1 MEIVKNMVYFKWD
14 IMINFLNPRAMKNNF
29 KSGNKG
35 FILIAT
41 LLVGTVLTILS
52 SAYFASSLSQS
63 NIAKKQFVSIQESY
77 NAESAG
83 KRFSLMAE
91 HDVLTHKIVSPA
103 SSELT
108 ADPSGTSQFSTDVV
122 DTDGSGNLVLKRG
135 GRIIA
140 KGKIYQKEADTI
152 ILVRAVDT
160 NGNETGPVHRYITG
174 HKSLYKY
181 FQFYD
186 NGSPDPGNYRW
197 NPGSSQYRGKLI
209 DTTTKV
215 GGIHVNGDISLDDS
229 GFINLSELSAS
240 RDFYYSYDS
249 NYDILKPSEPA
260 RWDFQ
265 YWYSGGKNMGYIQN
279 QSSCAACKIDG
290 LAPISR
296 SGAAPWNFQYPLGLD
311 VVLGGSGLWSEVF
324 HHPNLWSYGGWY
336 TDDWN
341 GSRSP
346 AAYGECYFWMKDYD
360 GNNNGE
366 EESERKRI
374 LKILISSGGNYDK
387 DVYSGEPG
395 DNRVLVPPYFWT
407 LSTSAPPNCTEL
419 PVRFEVVG
427 TIATISNPSGT
438 DSVTGLAYKYDALRW
453 LADNEEGTGEYS
465 TSYSNWLTTTVTTTA
480 SGCSGA
486 ALTNDGNW
494 DSCEYDRVTLLS
506 LELEAGTAG
515 LVLGA
520 GKGLDNSSEYALY
533 KAVKQYRDYGTFPGG
548 TTIAI
553 QNWITSPSGLQSI
566 DSGFSNIKDDFWTWW
581 IQRRYHHGQ
590 DLGSSGGSFA
600 GDTVTVPAWER
611 LFWEAWLNYWPPT
624 RGKAHNQVYTPAHYY
639 HAINPEWWEDLT
651 AGTNRPSSG
660 PDQTQSV
667 PYFNTA
673 VDAQAD
679 AFAVWLSSSGRGLHN
694 TTDPENSIVK
704 FREHGGEYLN
714 PLNIKERYS
723 ALAQEYGLYIKQNP
737 DNSFS
742 AKLNGSLVAENTTLA
757 NCLYGLDNSGTWIY
771 EKTFYNPYTITRGK
785 TQAKNTYDPS
795 QKDPAETDKTT
806 TTWIDPYSQVYGQST
821 CPGSVSNPL
830 PALPPP
836 VKVVEID
843 LSQMKTRVSLTR
855 PIIYIES
862 PDYDTRLV
870 NGFSLPAG
878 DGTLENPGGFTLVS
892 PYDVYVK
899 AQKKSE
905 AEIGVDFDGDGNAAE
920 ADVYK
925 GFFNYEAADRVNTT
939 PLVLDANF
947 RPAAVITNSRVYLL
961 SSEFIDVN
969 ATFPYSYEFPN
980 PPVTSN
986 DSSLQNYCYS
996 YDNYSP
1002 AKPVQSLY
1010 TTTWVNNNRSS
1021 SQILYLWGKGEAL
1034 YDATFGPAGSNQQ
1047 ANIVKYNQSFNLA
1060 IGSPFEPRGYRLER
1074 WANNETHTAKVS
1086 IFLEGAFIKTG
1097 FWKNSDNTSVLSR
1110 YHTPTS
1116 GPLNSPI
1123 ACYEE
1128 RRFNINYGKNA
1139 EAYKVYNNLP
1149 TSSATYEYEE
1159 RFWNPKERPAGDF
1172 LASGSQR
1179 RRDHLS
1185 GANAFNND
1193 TPVPS
1198 Y

>member
-1 MEIVKNMVYFKWD
+1 
-14 IMINFLNPRAMKNNF
+14 MKNNF
-29 KSGNKG
+29 KAGNKG

-63 NIAKKQFVSIQESY
+63 NIAKKQFVSIQEYY
-77 NAESAG
+77 NAESGG

-91 HDVLTHKIVSPA
+91 QDVLTHKIMDPFTG
-103 SSELT
+103 ELA
-108 ADPSGTSQFSTDVV
+108 ADPSGTSQFSADIVDADVF
-122 DTDGSGNLVLKRG
+122 GNLVLNRG
-135 GRIIA
+135 GRVIA

-152 ILVRAVDT
+152 ILVRAIDT
-160 NGNETGPVHRYITG
+160 NGNEAGPVHRYITG

-186 NGSPDPGNYRW
+186 NGSPDPGSYRW
-197 NPGSSQYRGKLI
+197 NPGDVPYKGKII
-209 DTTTKV
+209 DATAKV
-215 GGIHVNGDISLDDS
+215 GGIHVNGDISLDETV
-229 GFINLSELSAS
+229 FINLSELSVS
-240 RDFYYSYDS
+240 RDFYYSYEP
-249 NYDILKPSEPA
+249 NYDTLVPHEPA
-260 RWDFQ
+260 SWDFY
-265 YWYSGGKNMGYIQN
+265 YWYNSSKYMQYFYNK
-279 QSSCAACKIDG
+279 SSCADCKIDG
-290 LAPISR
+290 LAPVPR
-296 SGAAPWNFQYPLGLD
+296 SGGGPRDFLYPLGSD
-311 VVLGGSGLWSEVF
+311 MVLGGEGVWRGVF
-324 HHPNLWSYGGWY
+324 HHPNMWSYGGWV
-336 TDDWN
+336 TDDWV
-341 GSRSP
+341 GTKSP
-346 AAYGECYFWMKDYD
+346 RTYGESYFWMKDYD
-360 GNNNGE
+360 LNSNDSYIGGGVVE
-366 EESERKRI
+366 EDEIKRI
-374 LKILISSGGNYDK
+374 PKILVSSGGNYDK
-387 DVYSGEPG
+387 DMYSGEPG

-407 LSTSAPPNCTEL
+407 LSTSAPPNCAEP

-427 TIATISNPSGT
+427 TSATISNPSSV
-438 DSVTGLAYKYDALRW
+438 DSVTKLAFKYDALRW
-453 LADNEEGTGEYS
+453 LANKEEGAGEYS
-465 TSYSNWLTTTVTTTA
+465 TSYSNWLTTAVTTTA

-486 ALTNDGNW
+486 VLTNDGNW
-494 DSCEYDRVTLLS
+494 DPCEYDRVTLLS
-506 LELEAGTAG
+506 LEAEAGTAG
-515 LVLGA
+515 LALNS
-520 GKGLDNSSEYALY
+520 GKGLYNNSEYNIY
-533 KAVKQYRDYGTFPGG
+533 KAVKLKMGG
-548 TTIAI
+548 SASWSAGLDPSVAT
-553 QNWITSPSGLQSI
+553 WITSAT
-566 DSGFSNIKDDFWTWW
+566 FSNYDSTSDLTADFFAWW
-581 IQRRYHHGQ
+581 RSRRYHHKESLT
-590 DLGSSGGSFA
+590 DCSAVSYGGNWCFA
-600 GDTVTVPAWER
+600 SDTLTQTTDAYGNVSKAVPAWER
-611 LFWEAWLNYWPPT
+611 LFWEARLNYWPPA
-624 RGKAHNQVYTPAHYY
+624 RGKAHNQVYTPANYN
-639 HAINPEWWEDLT
+639 HAINPEWWEDLV

-679 AFAVWLSSSGRGLHN
+679 AFAVWLSSSGRGLYN

-723 ALAQEYGLYIKQNP
+723 PLAQEYGLYIKQNA

-771 EKTFYNPYTITRGK
+771 ERTFYNPYTITRGK

-836 VKVVEID
+836 VKVIEID
-843 LSQMKTRVSLTR
+843 LSRLRSTLSLTR
-855 PIIYIES
+855 PVIYIES

-905 AEIGVDFDGDGNAAE
+905 ADIGVDFDGDGNAAK
-920 ADVYK
+920 ANVYR
-925 GFFNYEAADRVNTT
+925 GFFNYEAADRVDSV

-961 SSEFIDVN
+961 SSEFKDVN
-969 ATFPYSYEFPN
+969 ATFPYSHRFPG
-980 PPVTSN
+980 TSF
-986 DSSLQNYCYS
+986 DSSLQTYCYPR
-996 YDNYSP
+996 DNYSP
-1002 AKPVQSLY
+1002 AKPALNLY
-1010 TTTWVNNNRSS
+1010 TTTWVNANRSI
-1021 SQILYLWGKGEAL
+1021 SQISQLWSWGESA
-1034 YDATFGPAGSNQQ
+1034 YDAAFGPSGTNQQ
-1047 ANIVKYNQSFNLA
+1047 VNTVKYNQSFNLA
-1060 IGSPFEPRGYRLER
+1060 IASPFEPRGYRLER
-1074 WANNETHTAKVS
+1074 WANNESHSVKVP

-1110 YHTPTS
+1110 YHTPVP

-1123 ACYEE
+1123 ACYEM
-1128 RRFNINYGKNA
+1128 RRFNISYGTDMEK
-1139 EAYKVYNNLP
+1139 YKVYNILP
-1149 TSSATYEYEE
+1149 TESATYEYEE
-1159 RFWNPKERPAGDF
+1159 RFWNPYERPAGDF

-1179 RRDHLS
+1179 RRDQLS